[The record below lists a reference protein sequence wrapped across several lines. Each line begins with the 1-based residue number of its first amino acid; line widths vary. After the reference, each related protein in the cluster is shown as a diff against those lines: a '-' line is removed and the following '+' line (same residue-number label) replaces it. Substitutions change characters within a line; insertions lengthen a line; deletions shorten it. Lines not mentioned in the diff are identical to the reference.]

1 MDKLQKYISA
11 FSNPKIEKLGLIAN
25 ILSDL
30 SYDELHKLKVRI
42 PKMFSSIIEVKYLKR
57 TSFEKVASSG
67 YLIDKKGNI
76 VEYLGVLA
84 YIFEQHQN
92 DLNLF
97 VQLQSEF
104 EICLFKGDYD
114 RCYAILDEIN
124 NQISYSYWA
133 ADIKIKLDRL
143 VKGVSEASG
152 TYNELHKQNKK
163 LHQLCYWSFKTSAT
177 DVPFNSDVERFLQK
191 FSDDFYR
198 GFIVS
203 HCFQYFDLIE
213 GNWMYTSSTFSIIDL
228 YCTFI
233 FSLEFLSK
241 TTFQN
246 SMFKHYISI
255 INRTINDSR
264 VQKLCFL
271 LNISRDACLN
281 SAERDGIIKKY
292 YCEKLYD
299 EVIQESENY
308 LVQYPTDIAV
318 MDVFVK
324 SCIIQHKN
332 IAELHENS
340 PMYKR
345 IIHSY
350 YQYFL
355 NNSESCVYKQKLI
368 NLCNVW
374 VMFPSIKHLLLII
387 KDREENNLS
396 RLSNNYWRK
405 SYGLNFQDIAFYE
418 EKKDKESFLSSWNL
432 ELYHLF
438 KNNEHKL
445 ETIDFFDLQLSDRQ
459 ISFQEVKTLDS
470 LIEKKSFQPF
480 YRDAMCSYVFN
491 QYLSNNKINEA
502 VSFFVR
508 EILDKEPLNLTLF
521 SENNEVVE
529 NLVGTDI
536 DKSFDNPL
544 DFSIFYTYL
553 NTEPYKRY
561 LSYKRYLKQISM
573 DKPSGLIID
582 GSDKQRFFLE
592 NVADRKVLALHSRM
606 FKDSNEVIEERIL
619 ICKNLYEF
627 YKEKQYLEEISSLN
641 KEQQVNGFV
650 RQVDYSKIYVD
661 IESIKNKELKDKEFN
676 SIFDLFKSTDE
687 NLKFLEDN
695 PTGLK
700 NILSILQ
707 NAGLS
712 LTIYTGDKSVEV
724 DYKYSLF
731 KKLCLDI
738 RDRFV
743 LDPKYGLDYYLST
756 RIRHGTIDN
765 QLRNHLQEY
774 HLVTNADES
783 GAYLPNSYWI
793 QRLNASNDNL
803 IYCTNIFSEFS
814 KQIDE
819 IIYTL
824 KSEFIQI
831 KTETNTQKGKAVF
844 DFSDEK
850 IESYIRC
857 IYLECFHVNF
867 DEFVSLVFNK
877 LWEYT
882 EMCMEQMREVLAE
895 THAKMR
901 NLLEQLS
908 SNISNE
914 MNTNSTTLKSLKDT
928 ITSCQTQ
935 LQTDFNTVQGW
946 FHRENTF
953 AFDFTISQVIDASL
967 LAINRINQDSLHVK
981 RVIKSPS
988 SFRGDCFGSFHDLFH
1003 DLFNNVLDYEKKR
1016 NNKKGQSQVFVEEKQ
1031 SILHIKVINPI
1042 DINDAPE
1049 LEKLIEETSNYS
1061 AQINKGRSRSEGK
1074 SGFAKIYN
1082 IVQNVF
1088 ESDDNT
1094 YKNLV
1099 ANEKFTAD
1107 ITINISKLI
1116 RNENTNC

>member
-1 MDKLQKYISA
+1 MDKLKKYISD

-30 SYDELHKLKVRI
+30 SYDELHKLKIRT
-42 PKMFSSIIEVKYLKR
+42 PKIFSSIIEVKYLKR
-57 TSFEKVASSG
+57 LSFEKVASSG
-67 YLIDKKGNI
+67 YLIDKKENI
-76 VEYLGVLA
+76 VEYIGVLA
-84 YIFEQHQN
+84 YIFEQHQY

-97 VQLQSEF
+97 IQLQSEF
-104 EICLFKGDYD
+104 EICLLKSDYD
-114 RCYAILDEIN
+114 QCYEILDKIN
-124 NQISYSYWA
+124 NNISYSFWA

-143 VKGVSEASG
+143 VKGLSEASG
-152 TYNELHKQNKK
+152 TYNELHRQNKK

-177 DVPFNSDVERFLQK
+177 DVPFNSEVERFLQK

-203 HCFQYFDLIE
+203 HCFQYFDLYE

-241 TTFQN
+241 TTLQN
-246 SMFKHYISI
+246 SIFKHYISI
-255 INRTINDSR
+255 INKTIDDSR

-281 SAERDGIIKKY
+281 STERDGIIKKY

-308 LVQYPTDIAV
+308 LVQNPADIAV

-345 IIHSY
+345 IIYSY
-350 YQYFL
+350 YQYFI
-355 NNSESCVYKQKLI
+355 NNSESDVYKQKLI
-368 NLCNVW
+368 NLCDVW
-374 VMFPSIKHLLLII
+374 VMFSSIKHLLLII
-387 KDREENNLS
+387 RDREENDLTKLS
-396 RLSNNYWRK
+396 KNYWRK
-405 SYGLNFQDIAFYE
+405 SHGLNFQDVTFYE
-418 EKKDKESFLSSWNL
+418 EKKDKESFLSSWNHD
-432 ELYHLF
+432 LYHLYK
-438 KNNEHKL
+438 KNEQKL
-445 ETIDFFDLQLSDRQ
+445 ETVDFFDLQLIDRQ
-459 ISFQEVKTLDS
+459 VSFQEVSTLDL
-470 LIEKKSFQPF
+470 LINKKSFQPF
-480 YRDAMCSYVFN
+480 YRNSICSFVFN
-491 QYLSNNKINEA
+491 QYLTQNKINEA

-508 EILDKEPLNLTLF
+508 EMLDKEPLHLTLF
-521 SENNEVVE
+521 SENNKVVD

-544 DFSIFYTYL
+544 DFSIFYTYI
-553 NTEPYKRY
+553 NAEPYKRY
-561 LSYKRYLKQISM
+561 LSYKRYLKQIHL
-573 DKPSGLIID
+573 DKPSDIIID
-582 GSDKQRFFLE
+582 GSDEQRFFLE

-687 NLKFLEDN
+687 NLKLLEDN

-738 RDRFV
+738 RDKFV
-743 LDPKYGLDYYLST
+743 FDPKYGLDYYLST

-774 HLVTNADES
+774 HLVTNTDES
-783 GAYLPNSYWI
+783 SAYLPNSYWI
-793 QRLNASNDNL
+793 QKFNVSNDKLTN
-803 IYCTNIFSEFS
+803 CTEIFSDFS

-819 IIYTL
+819 IISTL
-824 KSEFIQI
+824 KSEYIQI
-831 KTETNTQKGKAVF
+831 KTETVADKEKAIF
-844 DFSDEK
+844 DFSDYQ
-850 IESYIRC
+850 IENYIHH
-857 IYLECFHVNF
+857 IYLECFQFDF
-867 DEFVSLVFNK
+867 DEFVSVVFNK

-882 EMCMEQMREVLAE
+882 ELCMKQMRVLLDN

-901 NLLEQLS
+901 ELLEQLS

-914 MNTNSTTLKSLKDT
+914 INTNSTFLRGFKDS

-935 LQTDFNTVQGW
+935 LQSDFNTVQGW
-946 FHRENTF
+946 FHRENAF

-967 LAINRINQDSLHVK
+967 MAINRINQDSLQIQ
-981 RVIKSPS
+981 RDIKSTS

-1003 DLFNNVLDYEKKR
+1003 DLFNNVLDYEKKK
-1016 NNKKGQSQVFVEEKQ
+1016 NYKKGQSQVVVEENQ
-1031 SILHIKVINPI
+1031 SILHIRVINPI
-1042 DINDAPE
+1042 KKDDVSE
-1049 LEKLIEETSNYS
+1049 LGKLIEETSNYS
-1061 AQINKGRSRSEGK
+1061 VQINKGRSRSEGK

-1094 YKNLV
+1094 YQNLV
-1099 ANEKFTAD
+1099 ANEKFMAD

-1116 RNENTNC
+1116 RNENINC